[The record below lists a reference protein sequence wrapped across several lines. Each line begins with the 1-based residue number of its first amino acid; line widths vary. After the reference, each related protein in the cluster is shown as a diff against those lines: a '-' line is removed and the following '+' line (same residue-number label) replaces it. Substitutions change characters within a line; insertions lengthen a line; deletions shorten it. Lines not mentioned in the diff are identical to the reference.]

1 MPPAL
6 LSLAGADRAQAEAQ
20 LLIEASTGKV
30 LHAENATY
38 PWYPASVTK
47 LMTAYT
53 TLRAIKEGRISLNTL
68 LTVSR
73 NAAAQQPTKMGF
85 KIGTTVTVDNALK
98 MLMVKSAND
107 MAVAIAEGVGGS
119 IAGFADLMNAN
130 ARRLGMSQSNF
141 VNPNGLPAENHVT
154 SARDL
159 AILARALIREFPEYD
174 SYWHISSIRYGNRVM
189 RNYNSLIDRYPGA
202 DGMKTGF
209 ICASG
214 YNVVASATRN
224 GRRLIAVVLGAWSG
238 AVRAQKAAQ
247 LLERGFNSGGLS
259 WLTPSLGTVD
269 ALAPIDAQPPNLR
282 EEMCGGHR
290 RKPPSEENEEE
301 PEEAAAAASG
311 EFDNGQQAF
320 MLSSLKPANGKFV
333 LGPPVETTPP
343 VVVFTGPADHPD
355 AVAQTASAAPKK
367 KKKAAAKT
375 ESAEKPAK
383 AEDRPN
389 RARPP
394 SRQSRRK
401 ASQTE
406 SHLGRGNERARP
418 SAERRQ
424 PPTPIPLTVL
434 TGFLGAGK
442 TTLLN
447 RLLKD
452 PALAETAVIINEFGE
467 VSLDHLLVEYI
478 GDNMVLLQSGC
489 LCCTMRGDLVDALET
504 LLRDLDNRRC
514 KFRRVLLET
523 TGLADPAPVLHTAM
537 SHPYLLLR
545 YRLDGVVTVVDAVNG
560 EATLDAHAEA
570 VKQAAVADRIVL
582 TKTDLADSGIHG
594 RIVARLRALNPAAPI
609 LDAAKGEATA
619 DRLLGSGLYD
629 PDKKIPDVKKW
640 LAAEAYAGDHHHHHH
655 DVNRHD
661 EHIGSFVSPPTKR
674 SLRAR
679 WKCSS
684 SCCARPTEPSSCAS
698 RAS

>member
-1 MPPAL
+1 MITASSRTL
-6 LSLAGADRAQAEAQ
+6 SAMAFGLVVSALSLAGAGQAKAEAQ
-20 LLIEASTGKV
+20 LLIEAATGKV

-53 TLRAIKEGRISLNTL
+53 TLRAIKEGRISLTTL

-85 KIGTTVTVDNALK
+85 NAGTTLTVDNALK

-119 IAGFADLMNAN
+119 ISGFADLMNAN

-141 VNPNGLPAENHVT
+141 VNPNGLPAENHIT

-159 AILARALIREFPEYD
+159 AILARALILEFPEYD
-174 SYWHISSIRYGNRVM
+174 SYWHISSIRYGNLVM

-282 EEMCGGHR
+282 DEMCGGHR

-301 PEEAAAAASG
+301 PEDSTTAANNESG
-311 EFDNGQQAF
+311 GSQALL
-320 MLSSLKPANGKFV
+320 LSSLKPANGKFV

-355 AVAQTASAAPKK
+355 TAVQTASAAPKK

-375 ESAEKPAK
+375 EAADKKAKPDEAAKAAKTAATAKPAK
-383 AEDRPN
+383 
-389 RARPP
+389 
-394 SRQSRRK
+394 
-401 ASQTE
+401 
-406 SHLGRGNERARP
+406 
-418 SAERRQ
+418 
-424 PPTPIPLTVL
+424 
-434 TGFLGAGK
+434 
-442 TTLLN
+442 
-447 RLLKD
+447 
-452 PALAETAVIINEFGE
+452 
-467 VSLDHLLVEYI
+467 
-478 GDNMVLLQSGC
+478 
-489 LCCTMRGDLVDALET
+489 
-504 LLRDLDNRRC
+504 
-514 KFRRVLLET
+514 
-523 TGLADPAPVLHTAM
+523 PAPAK
-537 SHPYLLLR
+537 HPKPK
-545 YRLDGVVTVVDAVNG
+545 VSS
-560 EATLDAHAEA
+560 AT
-570 VKQAAVADRIVL
+570 Q
-582 TKTDLADSGIHG
+582 
-594 RIVARLRALNPAAPI
+594 
-609 LDAAKGEATA
+609 
-619 DRLLGSGLYD
+619 
-629 PDKKIPDVKKW
+629 
-640 LAAEAYAGDHHHHHH
+640 
-655 DVNRHD
+655 
-661 EHIGSFVSPPTKR
+661 
-674 SLRAR
+674 
-679 WKCSS
+679 
-684 SCCARPTEPSSCAS
+684 
-698 RAS
+698 

>member
-1 MPPAL
+1 MI
-6 LSLAGADRAQAEAQ
+6 LSFAAGASLLVGTDRASAEAQ

-47 LMTAYT
+47 LMTTYT
-53 TLRAIKEGRISLNTL
+53 TLRAVKEGRISFNTL
-68 LTVSR
+68 LTLSR

-98 MLMVKSAND
+98 MLLVKSAND
-107 MAVAIAEGVGGS
+107 IAVAIAEGVGGS
-119 IAGFADLMNAN
+119 IAGFADMMNAN

-174 SYWHISSIRYGNRVM
+174 SYWHISSIRYGNRIM
-189 RNYNSLIDRYPGA
+189 HNYNSLIDRYPGA

-247 LLERGFNSGGLS
+247 LLERGFNSGGLA

-301 PEEAAAAASG
+301 PEEAATAANG
-311 EFDNGQQAF
+311 ETDNAQAF

-355 AVAQTASAAPKK
+355 TIAQTASPPPKK
-367 KKKAAAKT
+367 KKKVTTKT
-375 ESAEKPAK
+375 EGGEKPAK
-383 AEDRPN
+383 PAKTDD
-389 RARPP
+389 
-394 SRQSRRK
+394 
-401 ASQTE
+401 
-406 SHLGRGNERARP
+406 
-418 SAERRQ
+418 
-424 PPTPIPLTVL
+424 
-434 TGFLGAGK
+434 AGK
-442 TTLLN
+442 SA
-447 RLLKD
+447 K
-452 PALAETAVIINEFGE
+452 
-467 VSLDHLLVEYI
+467 
-478 GDNMVLLQSGC
+478 
-489 LCCTMRGDLVDALET
+489 
-504 LLRDLDNRRC
+504 
-514 KFRRVLLET
+514 
-523 TGLADPAPVLHTAM
+523 
-537 SHPYLLLR
+537 
-545 YRLDGVVTVVDAVNG
+545 
-560 EATLDAHAEA
+560 
-570 VKQAAVADRIVL
+570 
-582 TKTDLADSGIHG
+582 
-594 RIVARLRALNPAAPI
+594 
-609 LDAAKGEATA
+609 AAKPAK
-619 DRLLGSGLYD
+619 
-629 PDKKIPDVKKW
+629 PVKPK
-640 LAAEAYAGDHHHHHH
+640 
-655 DVNRHD
+655 
-661 EHIGSFVSPPTKR
+661 VSST
-674 SLRAR
+674 
-679 WKCSS
+679 
-684 SCCARPTEPSSCAS
+684 TQ
-698 RAS
+698 

>member
-1 MPPAL
+1 MVLGFAAGASL
-6 LSLAGADRAQAEAQ
+6 LAGTDHASAEAQ

-47 LMTAYT
+47 LMTTYT
-53 TLRAIKEGRISLNTL
+53 TLRAVKEGRISFNTL

-85 KIGTTVTVDNALK
+85 KVGTTVTVDNALK
-98 MLMVKSAND
+98 MLLVKSAND
-107 MAVAIAEGVGGS
+107 IAVAIAEGVGGS
-119 IAGFADLMNAN
+119 IEGFADMMNAN

-174 SYWHISSIRYGNRVM
+174 SYWHISSIRYGNRIM
-189 RNYNSLIDRYPGA
+189 HNYNSLIDRYPGA

-301 PEEAAAAASG
+301 PEEAAVAANG
-311 EFDNGQQAF
+311 EADNAQAF

-355 AVAQTASAAPKK
+355 TIAQTVSAAPKK
-367 KKKAAAKT
+367 KKKVATKTEGGEKSAKSAKT
-375 ESAEKPAK
+375 DEVGKSAKVAKPAK
-383 AEDRPN
+383 PIKPAKPKV
-389 RARPP
+389 
-394 SRQSRRK
+394 S
-401 ASQTE
+401 T
-406 SHLGRGNERARP
+406 
-418 SAERRQ
+418 SAQ
-424 PPTPIPLTVL
+424 
-434 TGFLGAGK
+434 
-442 TTLLN
+442 
-447 RLLKD
+447 
-452 PALAETAVIINEFGE
+452 
-467 VSLDHLLVEYI
+467 
-478 GDNMVLLQSGC
+478 
-489 LCCTMRGDLVDALET
+489 
-504 LLRDLDNRRC
+504 
-514 KFRRVLLET
+514 
-523 TGLADPAPVLHTAM
+523 
-537 SHPYLLLR
+537 
-545 YRLDGVVTVVDAVNG
+545 
-560 EATLDAHAEA
+560 
-570 VKQAAVADRIVL
+570 
-582 TKTDLADSGIHG
+582 
-594 RIVARLRALNPAAPI
+594 
-609 LDAAKGEATA
+609 
-619 DRLLGSGLYD
+619 
-629 PDKKIPDVKKW
+629 
-640 LAAEAYAGDHHHHHH
+640 
-655 DVNRHD
+655 
-661 EHIGSFVSPPTKR
+661 
-674 SLRAR
+674 
-679 WKCSS
+679 
-684 SCCARPTEPSSCAS
+684 
-698 RAS
+698 

>member
-1 MPPAL
+1 MIAFPSHRSRIVILGLTAGL

-53 TLRAIKEGRISLNTL
+53 TLRAIKEGRISFNTL
-68 LTVSR
+68 LPVSR

-85 KIGTTVTVDNALK
+85 AAGTNVTVDNALK

-119 IAGFADLMNAN
+119 IGGFADLMNAN

-141 VNPNGLPAENHVT
+141 VNPNGLPAENHIT

-247 LLERGFNSGGLS
+247 LLERGFNSAGLS

-301 PEEAAAAASG
+301 QEESTTSASG
-311 EFDNGQQAF
+311 ESDDGQQAF

-355 AVAQTASAAPKK
+355 TVAQTASATPKK
-367 KKKAAAKT
+367 KKKAVAKTEGKTEGKT

-383 AEDRPN
+383 
-389 RARPP
+389 
-394 SRQSRRK
+394 
-401 ASQTE
+401 
-406 SHLGRGNERARP
+406 
-418 SAERRQ
+418 
-424 PPTPIPLTVL
+424 
-434 TGFLGAGK
+434 TGDAGK
-442 TTLLN
+442 AGKATA
-447 RLLKD
+447 K
-452 PALAETAVIINEFGE
+452 PA
-467 VSLDHLLVEYI
+467 
-478 GDNMVLLQSGC
+478 
-489 LCCTMRGDLVDALET
+489 
-504 LLRDLDNRRC
+504 
-514 KFRRVLLET
+514 
-523 TGLADPAPVLHTAM
+523 
-537 SHPYLLLR
+537 
-545 YRLDGVVTVVDAVNG
+545 
-560 EATLDAHAEA
+560 
-570 VKQAAVADRIVL
+570 KQAKPKV
-582 TKTDLADSGIHG
+582 TS
-594 RIVARLRALNPAAPI
+594 
-609 LDAAKGEATA
+609 
-619 DRLLGSGLYD
+619 
-629 PDKKIPDVKKW
+629 
-640 LAAEAYAGDHHHHHH
+640 
-655 DVNRHD
+655 VNQ
-661 EHIGSFVSPPTKR
+661 
-674 SLRAR
+674 
-679 WKCSS
+679 
-684 SCCARPTEPSSCAS
+684 
-698 RAS
+698 

>member
-1 MPPAL
+1 MIAFPSSCSRILVLGLAAGL
-6 LSLAGADRAQAEAQ
+6 VSLAGIDRAQAEAQ

-30 LHAENATY
+30 LHAENAAY

-53 TLRAIKEGRISLNTL
+53 TLRAIKDGRISLNTL

-85 KIGTTVTVDNALK
+85 KVGATVTVDNALK

-174 SYWHISSIRYGNRVM
+174 SYWHISSIRYGSRVM

-247 LLERGFNSGGLS
+247 LLERGFNSAGLS

-301 PEEAAAAASG
+301 PEESTTTASG
-311 EFDNGQQAF
+311 ESENGQQAF
-320 MLSSLKPANGKFV
+320 MLSNLKPANGKYV
-333 LGPPVETTPP
+333 LGPAVETTPP
-343 VVVFTGPADHPD
+343 IVVFTGPTDHPD
-355 AVAQTASAAPKK
+355 TVAQTASATPKK
-367 KKKAAAKT
+367 KKKATAKT
-375 ESAEKPAK
+375 E
-383 AEDRPN
+383 
-389 RARPP
+389 
-394 SRQSRRK
+394 
-401 ASQTE
+401 
-406 SHLGRGNERARP
+406 
-418 SAERRQ
+418 
-424 PPTPIPLTVL
+424 
-434 TGFLGAGK
+434 GK
-442 TTLLN
+442 T
-447 RLLKD
+447 
-452 PALAETAVIINEFGE
+452 EG
-467 VSLDHLLVEYI
+467 
-478 GDNMVLLQSGC
+478 
-489 LCCTMRGDLVDALET
+489 
-504 LLRDLDNRRC
+504 
-514 KFRRVLLET
+514 
-523 TGLADPAPVLHTAM
+523 
-537 SHPYLLLR
+537 
-545 YRLDGVVTVVDAVNG
+545 
-560 EATLDAHAEA
+560 
-570 VKQAAVADRIVL
+570 
-582 TKTDLADSGIHG
+582 KT
-594 RIVARLRALNPAAPI
+594 
-609 LDAAKGEATA
+609 E
-619 DRLLGSGLYD
+619 
-629 PDKKIPDVKKW
+629 
-640 LAAEAYAGDHHHHHH
+640 
-655 DVNRHD
+655 
-661 EHIGSFVSPPTKR
+661 
-674 SLRAR
+674 
-679 WKCSS
+679 
-684 SCCARPTEPSSCAS
+684 
-698 RAS
+698 

>member
-1 MPPAL
+1 MIAFSSRHSRIVILGLTAGL
-6 LSLAGADRAQAEAQ
+6 LSLVCTGHAQAEAQ

-53 TLRAIKEGRISLNTL
+53 TLRAIKEGRVSLNTL

-85 KIGTTVTVDNALK
+85 KEGTTVTVDNALK

-119 IAGFADLMNAN
+119 ISGFADMMNAN
-130 ARRLGMSQSNF
+130 ARRLGMTQSNF

-189 RNYNSLIDRYPGA
+189 RNYNSLIYRYPGA

-224 GRRLIAVVLGAWSG
+224 GRRLIAVILGSWSG

-301 PEEAAAAASG
+301 PEEQAATTSG
-311 EFDNGQQAF
+311 NESINGPAF
-320 MLSSLKPANGKFV
+320 MLSNAKPAKFV
-333 LGPPVETTPP
+333 LGPPVETSPP
-343 VVVFTGPADHPD
+343 VVVFTGPADRPD
-355 AVAQTASAAPKK
+355 TVEQTASATPKK
-367 KKKAAAKT
+367 KKK
-375 ESAEKPAK
+375 
-383 AEDRPN
+383 
-389 RARPP
+389 
-394 SRQSRRK
+394 
-401 ASQTE
+401 
-406 SHLGRGNERARP
+406 
-418 SAERRQ
+418 
-424 PPTPIPLTVL
+424 V
-434 TGFLGAGK
+434 AGK
-442 TTLLN
+442 T
-447 RLLKD
+447 D
-452 PALAETAVIINEFGE
+452 
-467 VSLDHLLVEYI
+467 
-478 GDNMVLLQSGC
+478 GDKS
-489 LCCTMRGDLVDALET
+489 A
-504 LLRDLDNRRC
+504 
-514 KFRRVLLET
+514 K
-523 TGLADPAPVLHTAM
+523 
-537 SHPYLLLR
+537 
-545 YRLDGVVTVVDAVNG
+545 
-560 EATLDAHAEA
+560 
-570 VKQAAVADRIVL
+570 
-582 TKTDLADSGIHG
+582 
-594 RIVARLRALNPAAPI
+594 PAAK
-609 LDAAKGEATA
+609 ATTTKSAK
-619 DRLLGSGLYD
+619 
-629 PDKKIPDVKKW
+629 
-640 LAAEAYAGDHHHHHH
+640 
-655 DVNRHD
+655 
-661 EHIGSFVSPPTKR
+661 PTKP
-674 SLRAR
+674 A
-679 WKCSS
+679 
-684 SCCARPTEPSSCAS
+684 
-698 RAS
+698 